1 LIVQVASTVFPAF
14 ELPSWALRGVIV
26 LLAIGFI
33 PALVISWVFE
43 LTPEGLKREDEI
55 EPDASITPH
64 TAQRMDRML
73 WVGAL
78 LALSYFAVDKFL
90 LAPHRAAV
98 VAMAEQAPPAPPV
111 QAASASA
118 NSIAVLAFEN
128 LSTDAENGFFA
139 DGISEELLNVLA
151 GVKGLT
157 VASRTSAFSFKGKN
171 TPIPDIARQLGVQ
184 HVLEGSVRK
193 QGQRVRISAQLIN
206 ADSDK
211 HVWSAS
217 YDRDL
222 ADIFKVQEEIAQ
234 AIAHSLAGVLGE
246 RQVTV
251 AASTQNLDAYQNFLR
266 GRARFQQRSE
276 LLAAIAD
283 LTQATEQD
291 PNFGQAWIYLAAA
304 WLTAPGYYSEADLGV
319 ANAMVQAGG
328 ALQKAEALLPQHPM
342 LLATQGNLLDRSGDL
357 AGGLALLQKSAKLS
371 TQDSTPTLWFGLLL
385 LRAGYVAEATTTLEK
400 AQAMDPLAGV
410 CRSRVA
416 GAPSARAGLGR
427 GDVLGD
433 LRPRRA

>member
-1 LIVQVASTVFPAF
+1 MKFLAELKRRNVIRMAGLYLVGAWLIVQVASTVFPAF

-98 VAMAEQAPPAPPV
+98 VPMAEQAPPAPPV

-157 VASRTSAFSFKGKN
+157 VASRTSAFSFKGKD

-222 ADIFKVQEEIAQ
+222 AD
-234 AIAHSLAGVLGE
+234 
-246 RQVTV
+246 
-251 AASTQNLDAYQNFLR
+251 N
-266 GRARFQQRSE
+266 
-276 LLAAIAD
+276 
-283 LTQATEQD
+283 
-291 PNFGQAWIYLAAA
+291 
-304 WLTAPGYYSEADLGV
+304 
-319 ANAMVQAGG
+319 
-328 ALQKAEALLPQHPM
+328 
-342 LLATQGNLLDRSGDL
+342 
-357 AGGLALLQKSAKLS
+357 
-371 TQDSTPTLWFGLLL
+371 
-385 LRAGYVAEATTTLEK
+385 
-400 AQAMDPLAGV
+400 
-410 CRSRVA
+410 
-416 GAPSARAGLGR
+416 
-427 GDVLGD
+427 
-433 LRPRRA
+433 